1 METGISIFVLKV
13 AIDQLQHTLPAAP
26 EGHRDRLP
34 LAVSLLMTAWGKD
47 ASVGHD
53 LLGWAMRVIADNP
66 ILTSAS
72 LNAAVSGAFAD
83 HETVE
88 LIPIDLSS
96 DAIVRLWQVLPN
108 SLQLSVCYVARTLHV
123 ESEAV
128 RPEGCPARWSPAPG
142 GRERGLTS
150 GARSVRP
157 RRLPQGSRQPGPPTP
172 ATAQTWWESSS
183 QSKASLCCEQAAR
196 ESPGSRDWQFP
207 PEQASGRPGPCR
219 GCPRLPQAEMQ
230 VKVGDLLRCSGL
242 PLADV

>member
-1 METGISIFVLKV
+1 MATHQAIGAVAQAVAQLLEQSWRPVAHHGLEPQFVVYQGSDFAAPMETGISIFVHKV

-34 LAVSLLMTAWGKD
+34 LAVSLLMTAWGKE

-72 LNAAVSGAFAD
+72 LNAAVSGAFAN

-108 SLQLSVCYVARTLHV
+108 SLQLSVCYLARTLHV
-123 ESEAV
+123 ESGLSV
-128 RPEGCPARWSPAPG
+128 QRDAPHG
-142 GRERGLTS
+142 GPQPRAAGN
-150 GARSVRP
+150 GA
-157 RRLPQGSRQPGPPTP
+157 
-172 ATAQTWWESSS
+172 
-183 QSKASLCCEQAAR
+183 
-196 ESPGSRDWQFP
+196 
-207 PEQASGRPGPCR
+207 
-219 GCPRLPQAEMQ
+219 
-230 VKVGDLLRCSGL
+230 
-242 PLADV
+242 